1 MKECHAVSIC
11 EWIYVNMCMYIRSWE
26 NEISISFL
34 GVITKIAIV
43 KLQSFFCRLSFFSYL
58 IPFLCGKF
66 GKEKRENNF
75 FRLHFEMR
83 KYEIY
88 SLFILALF
96 ALLSASLWALL
107 LCCLSGLCSCLFRNI
122 VAATIL
128 FIATCLGT
136 KWNENA
142 KK

>member
-66 GKEKRENNF
+66 GEEKREKNF
-75 FRLHFEMR
+75 VYTLKWENTKFTLFLF
-83 KYEIY
+83 
-88 SLFILALF
+88 SL
-96 ALLSASLWALL
+96 SLPSWALL
-107 LCCLSGLCSCLFRNI
+107 FEHFCFVVWVGYVLACLETLLLQQFYLLQH
-122 VAATIL
+122 V
-128 FIATCLGT
+128 
-136 KWNENA
+136 
-142 KK
+142 